1 MSLPKK
7 IKVGYVDLDIIV
19 VPKNSKFSKD
29 NYGEYDSK
37 TNSIRLAEGQ
47 RKIEELSS
55 LLHEV
60 LHAICWQSS
69 LSTEGG
75 ILEKNKLEE
84 VVVNSIANNLTQV
97 FKENPALL
105 SYIKESV
112 NGTKKTRVKAIS
124 KNKKQHKKY

>member
-7 IKVGYVDLDIIV
+7 IKIGYVDLDIIV

-37 TNSIRLAEGQ
+37 TNSIRVAEGQ
-47 RKIEELSS
+47 RKIEELST
-55 LLHEV
+55 LLHEI

-69 LSTEGG
+69 LSSEGG

-112 NGTKKTRVKAIS
+112 NGIKKTRVKAIP
-124 KNKKQHKKY
+124 KNKKQYKKY